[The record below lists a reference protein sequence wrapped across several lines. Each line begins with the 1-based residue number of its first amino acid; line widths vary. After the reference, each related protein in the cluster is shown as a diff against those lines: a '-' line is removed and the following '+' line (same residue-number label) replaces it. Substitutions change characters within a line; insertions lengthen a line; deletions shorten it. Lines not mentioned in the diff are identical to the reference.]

1 MRMLLFV
8 WGLVGASFC
17 LFDGGVAADPAKMQR
32 PVEVGF
38 DGLETRPPVEVG
50 FDGPEISRPSEVGF
64 DGPEI
69 RQPVK
74 MGFEEA
80 VVLLSGASCIED
92 LSEEEMLRWESLA
105 SHPVNLNVAGR
116 SRLISSGLFTQ
127 FQVVSLLDYRGRTGA
142 VLSWSEL
149 ALVDGFSPEIVSAL
163 RVFATLGV
171 EVAGGSGKGAG
182 AGSSAGGSAGGGM
195 GIGSGPGGAFV
206 PGRRE
211 SLRVGG
217 SVTAK
222 GAGRVSVASAR
233 EGASGGGNPGRFSE
247 ATLAGGV
254 KLELAAGERAVLY
267 SSIRN
272 TLSDTRFS
280 SPTFSAAYYGKQ
292 ALGQVVI
299 GHFQARFGQ
308 GLVLWSGFRMSGYS
322 SVGAFRRNGN
332 GFSPTGSY
340 SPTLLGVATDW
351 HFGAWRLSLGY
362 SFGGSWEE
370 IAAMA
375 AGGSTTATGG
385 KTGAAGGAAGGA
397 ENGFWQRF
405 GAFWA
410 GGLPI
415 GNLTWTGR
423 TVTLGLTATSKAAGF
438 EARWSLPGGW
448 GLFGEVA
455 TNWAA
460 VGTGNSGSATGAA
473 GTGGP
478 GDAGTS
484 EFGNWL
490 RSLSA
495 VAGAVRVPSY
505 GHKWAL
511 LARWFGPGSKEYS
524 GLALGYA
531 GPSLEATLDAGVKGL
546 GAVRA
551 EASGQSGGAALARWL
566 AAGEQMQIKAVAQW
580 KPVFE
585 LSAGDAFRLSPQLRV
600 VARWRPEEVPAS
612 QTKAAAVPSAMA
624 TSPAPTSPPAVPLGL
639 PCLRLEL
646 RGVLAAESG
655 PWLLAGRYD
664 AVWYRGFAWNWY
676 AEAGFRADA
685 LKVWLRG
692 GIFKVDEWDDRIY
705 VYERDAPGS
714 FTVPARYGRGWNAS
728 LYATWKLHARHSI
741 WLRIETVEYPW
752 NLSPKEGRVEARLQ
766 YRWKF

>member
-1 MRMLLFV
+1 MRMLLFL
-8 WGLVGASFC
+8 WGLVGASCC
-17 LFDGGVAADPAKMQR
+17 LFDGGLAVDPAKKQR

-38 DGLETRPPVEVG
+38 DGS
-50 FDGPEISRPSEVGF
+50 EISRPSEVGF

-69 RQPVK
+69 RQPVEVGFDGPERRRPVG

-80 VVLLSGASCIED
+80 VVMLSGASCVED

-142 VLSWSEL
+142 ILSWSEL
-149 ALVDGFSPEIVSAL
+149 ALVDGFSTEIVSAL
-163 RVFATLGV
+163 QVFATLGI
-171 EVAGGSGKGAG
+171 EGTGGSGKRA
-182 AGSSAGGSAGGGM
+182 SAGGSAGGGM
-195 GIGSGPGGAFV
+195 GIGSGPGGGFV
-206 PGRRE
+206 PGHRE
-211 SLRVGG
+211 SLRLSG
-217 SVTAK
+217 SVTGK
-222 GAGRVSVASAR
+222 GGGRVSVESTQD
-233 EGASGGGNPGRFSE
+233 GASSSGSPGRFSA

-362 SFGGSWEE
+362 SFGKSWEE
-370 IAAMA
+370 IAAEA
-375 AGGSTTATGG
+375 AGAGGGSTTATGG
-385 KTGAAGGAAGGA
+385 KTGATAGATSEAG
-397 ENGFWQRF
+397 NGFWQRF

-423 TVTLGLTATSKAAGF
+423 TATLGLTATSKAAGF

-455 TNWAA
+455 TDW
-460 VGTGNSGSATGAA
+460 
-473 GTGGP
+473 
-478 GDAGTS
+478 
-484 EFGNWL
+484 

-531 GPSLEATLDAGVKGL
+531 GPSLEATLDAGAKGL

-551 EASGQSGGAALARWL
+551 EASGQAGRTAFDEWL
-566 AAGEQMQIKAVAQW
+566 AAGGQMQIKAVAQW

-585 LSAGDAFRLSPQLRV
+585 LSGGRLAAASSSAASNSAAAGDAFRLSPQVRV
-600 VARWRPEEVPAS
+600 VARWRPEDLPA
-612 QTKAAAVPSAMA
+612 T
-624 TSPAPTSPPAVPLGL
+624 PLGI
-639 PCLRLEL
+639 PGLRLEL
-646 RGVLAAESG
+646 RGLLAAESG

-728 LYATWKLHARHSI
+728 LYAAWKLHAWHSI

>member
-1 MRMLLFV
+1 MRMLLFL
-8 WGLVGASFC
+8 WGLVGASCC
-17 LFDGGVAADPAKMQR
+17 LFDGGVAAVPAKMQR
-32 PVEVGF
+32 SIEMGSDGPEARLPGEVGF

-50 FDGPEISRPSEVGF
+50 FDGPEIRRPGEL
-64 DGPEI
+64 
-69 RQPVK
+69 
-74 MGFEEA
+74 GFEEA
-80 VVLLSGASCIED
+80 VVLLSGASCVED

-127 FQVVSLLDYRGRTGA
+127 FQVASLLDYRGRTGA
-142 VLSWSEL
+142 ILSWSEL
-149 ALVDGFSPEIVSAL
+149 ALVDGFSTEIVSAL
-163 RVFATLGV
+163 QVFATLGV
-171 EVAGGSGKGAG
+171 EVAGGSGKRAD
-182 AGSSAGGSAGGGM
+182 AGGSADGGM
-195 GIGSGPGGAFV
+195 GIGSGAGGAFV

-211 SLRVGG
+211 SFRLSG
-217 SVTAK
+217 SVTGK
-222 GAGRVSVASAR
+222 GAGRVSVESAQH
-233 EGASGGGNPGRFSE
+233 GASSSGSPDRFSE
-247 ATLAGGV
+247 ATSAGGV

-267 SSIRN
+267 FSIRN
-272 TLSDTRFS
+272 TLSDKRFS
-280 SPTFSAAYYGKQ
+280 SPTFSAVYYGKQ

-340 SPTLLGVATDW
+340 SPALLGVATDW

-362 SFGGSWEE
+362 SFGKSWEE
-370 IAAMA
+370 IAA
-375 AGGSTTATGG
+375 GSATGG
-385 KTGAAGGAAGGA
+385 AG
-397 ENGFWQRF
+397 NGFWQRF

-423 TVTLGLTATSKAAGF
+423 TATLGLTATSKAAGF

-448 GLFGEVA
+448 GLFGEMA
-455 TNWAA
+455 TDWK
-460 VGTGNSGSATGAA
+460 
-473 GTGGP
+473 
-478 GDAGTS
+478 
-484 EFGNWL
+484 
-490 RSLSA
+490 SLSA

-531 GPSLEATLDAGVKGL
+531 GPALEATLDAGAKGL
-546 GAVRA
+546 GTVRA
-551 EASGQSGGAALARWL
+551 DAGGQSGGAALARWL
-566 AAGEQMQIKAVAQW
+566 ASGGQMQIKAVAQW

-585 LSAGDAFRLSPQLRV
+585 LSGGDAFRLSPQVRV
-600 VARWRPEEVPAS
+600 VARWRPED
-612 QTKAAAVPSAMA
+612 
-624 TSPAPTSPPAVPLGL
+624 SPATPLGI
-639 PCLRLEL
+639 PGLRLEL
-646 RGVLAAESG
+646 RGALAAESG
-655 PWLLAGRYD
+655 PWLLGGRYD

-676 AEAGFRADA
+676 AEAGFRTDA

-728 LYATWKLHARHSI
+728 LYAAWKLHARHSI
-741 WLRIETVEYPW
+741 WLRIETVQYPW

>member
-1 MRMLLFV
+1 MRMLLFL

-17 LFDGGVAADPAKMQR
+17 L
-32 PVEVGF
+32 
-38 DGLETRPPVEVG
+38 
-50 FDGPEISRPSEVGF
+50 F

-80 VVLLSGASCIED
+80 VVLLSGASCVED

-149 ALVDGFSPEIVSAL
+149 ALVDGFSTEIVSAL

-171 EVAGGSGKGAG
+171 EVAGGG
-182 AGSSAGGSAGGGM
+182 
-195 GIGSGPGGAFV
+195 FV

-211 SLRVGG
+211 SFRLSG
-217 SVTAK
+217 SVTGK
-222 GAGRVSVASAR
+222 GAGRVSVESAQD
-233 EGASGGGNPGRFSE
+233 GASSSGSPGRFSA

-362 SFGGSWEE
+362 SFGKSWED
-370 IAAMA
+370 I
-375 AGGSTTATGG
+375 
-385 KTGAAGGAAGGA
+385 
-397 ENGFWQRF
+397 
-405 GAFWA
+405 A

-423 TVTLGLTATSKAAGF
+423 TATLGLTATSKAAGF

-448 GLFGEVA
+448 GLFGEMA
-455 TNWAA
+455 TDWK
-460 VGTGNSGSATGAA
+460 
-473 GTGGP
+473 
-478 GDAGTS
+478 
-484 EFGNWL
+484 
-490 RSLSA
+490 SLSA

-566 AAGEQMQIKAVAQW
+566 ASGGQMQIKAVAQW

-585 LSAGDAFRLSPQLRV
+585 MSGGDAFRLSPQVRV
-600 VARWRPEEVPAS
+600 VARWRPEEIPAS
-612 QTKAAAVPSAMA
+612 PTKTAAAPSAMA
-624 TSPAPTSPPAVPLGL
+624 TSPTQTFSPATPLGI
-639 PCLRLEL
+639 PGMRLEL

-655 PWLLAGRYD
+655 PWLLGGRYD

-676 AEAGFRADA
+676 AEAGFRTDA

-728 LYATWKLHARHSI
+728 LYAAWKLHARHNI

>member
-17 LFDGGVAADPAKMQR
+17 LFDGTETRR

-38 DGLETRPPVEVG
+38 DV
-50 FDGPEISRPSEVGF
+50 
-64 DGPEI
+64 PEI
-69 RQPVK
+69 RRPVE

-80 VVLLSGASCIED
+80 VVLLSGASCVED

-127 FQVVSLLDYRGRTGA
+127 FQVVSLMDYRGRTGA
-142 VLSWSEL
+142 ILSWSEL

-163 RVFATLGV
+163 QMFTTLGV
-171 EVAGGSGKGAG
+171 EVAGGSGKRAG
-182 AGSSAGGSAGGGM
+182 AGSGAGGGM

-211 SLRVGG
+211 SLRLSG
-217 SVTAK
+217 SMTGK
-222 GAGRVSVASAR
+222 GAGRVSVESAQD
-233 EGASGGGNPGRFSE
+233 GASSSGSPGRFSE

-292 ALGQVVI
+292 ALGQVII

-332 GFSPTGSY
+332 GFSPTGSF

-362 SFGGSWEE
+362 SFGKSWEE
-370 IAAMA
+370 I
-375 AGGSTTATGG
+375 
-385 KTGAAGGAAGGA
+385 
-397 ENGFWQRF
+397 
-405 GAFWA
+405 A

-423 TVTLGLTATSKAAGF
+423 TATLGLTVTSKAAGF

-455 TNWAA
+455 TDWAA
-460 VGTGNSGSATGAA
+460 VGSGNSGS
-473 GTGGP
+473 GTGN
-478 GDAGTS
+478 AGTS
-484 EFGNWL
+484 AFGNWL

-531 GPSLEATLDAGVKGL
+531 GPSLEATLDAGAKEL
-546 GAVRA
+546 
-551 EASGQSGGAALARWL
+551 ASGG
-566 AAGEQMQIKAVAQW
+566 QMQIKAVAQW

-585 LSAGDAFRLSPQLRV
+585 LSGGDAFRLSPQVRV
-600 VARWRPEEVPAS
+600 VARWRPED
-612 QTKAAAVPSAMA
+612 
-624 TSPAPTSPPAVPLGL
+624 SPVTPLGI
-639 PCLRLEL
+639 PGLRLEL
-646 RGVLAAESG
+646 RGALAAESG
-655 PWLLAGRYD
+655 PWLLGGRYD

-676 AEAGFRADA
+676 AEAGFRTDA

-714 FTVPARYGRGWNAS
+714 FTVPARYGRGWNVS
-728 LYATWKLHARHSI
+728 LYAAWKLHARHSI